1 MPCDAQL
8 VENWSKENF
17 DTCFPAEKR
26 AQLFAAIG
34 FSGFCAMFISWST
47 AWCIRVTSSTT
58 YSMVG
63 ALNKL
68 PLALSGMVF
77 FAEKATFANG
87 LAIAIGTLAG

>member
-1 MPCDAQL
+1 ML
-8 VENWSKENF
+8 I
-17 DTCFPAEKR
+17 DTLTSPSALLSRSPQEKR
-26 AQLFAAIG
+26 AHLFAAIG
-34 FSGFCAMFISWST
+34 FSGFCAMFIGWST

-77 FAEKATFANG
+77 FAEKATFGNG
-87 LAIAIGTLAG
+87 VAIAVGFFAG